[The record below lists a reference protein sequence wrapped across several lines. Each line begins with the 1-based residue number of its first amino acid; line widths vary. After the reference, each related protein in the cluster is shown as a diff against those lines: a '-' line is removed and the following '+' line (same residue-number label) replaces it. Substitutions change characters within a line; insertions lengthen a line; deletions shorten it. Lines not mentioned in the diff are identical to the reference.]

1 LTDTVPARVCRI
13 PHLRVSLAGWLPGMT
28 SAADRLDESGE
39 LESKRLSGIEKVWA
53 KIVSWFYSGK
63 EPEGKPEREPS
74 TTPLY
79 LVPGTVQNRLWLA
92 QQGYVEVPPP
102 PSREGYRDEEQLFY
116 RKAEEREHGK

>member
-1 LTDTVPARVCRI
+1 M
-13 PHLRVSLAGWLPGMT
+13 AGGGIGSMGFQTWLSPMST
-28 SAADRLDESGE
+28 AVDRLEEVGDAEAD
-39 LESKRLSGIEKVWA
+39 RLSGIEKIWS